1 MPDNLEREVE
11 DILRKLDKF
20 VPEEGPLTRTRRRMG
35 QAASDFLHAVLA
47 RLSRISLGQVMLVAV
62 MLIVVAFFFGRGS
75 PLLARWV
82 IIGGFILFFT
92 AFILSLRGGLSRDER
107 RWRGRVV
114 DLSEPSLANRLR
126 DWLQRRNR
134 GP

>member
-11 DILRKLDKF
+11 EILRKLDKF

-35 QAASDFLHAVLA
+35 QAASDFLNAVLA

-62 MLIVVAFFFGRGS
+62 MLIVAAFLFGRGN

-92 AFILSLRGGLSRDER
+92 AFVLSLRGGLSRDER
-107 RWRGRVV
+107 RWRGRVI
-114 DLSEPSLANRLR
+114 DLSQPSLANRLR

-134 GP
+134 DR